1 MPNTGDTYLTKTF
14 AQAGNRK
21 TFTISTWVKR
31 SELIAQGSTS
41 QQDIMA
47 CSTGNTTFAIL
58 YFASNG
64 DSLVWYEASSG
75 STQGYTDFSAATN
88 FKLKDPNGWYH
99 IVFTHDTT
107 QATNTNRLKMYV
119 NGTL

>member
-58 YFASNG
+58 YFASND
-64 DSLVWYEASSG
+64 DSLTYYEASGG
-75 STQGYTDFSAATN
+75 SVFAHYFLTGGATVPLSA
-88 FKLKDPNGWYH
+88 KKGK
-99 IVFTHDTT
+99 IGGV
-107 QATNTNRLKMYV
+107 K
-119 NGTL
+119 